1 MSTPKPR
8 RTPLRRATSVA
19 TNLLLVVVALAG
31 LGIIVPGLMGY
42 QRYVITGGSMEP
54 TIHKGSLAF
63 DRVVDVQDL
72 EVGDVITYRPPASS
86 GVDHLVTHRI
96 VSIEQEAGKPRA
108 LVTKGDANPTA
119 DPWRFQLVAARQP
132 VVERAVP
139 YVGWAF
145 IALADRHTRTLVIGI
160 PAGIIALLALAEA
173 AGTVRRDRRETRPAA
188 GTVAPDAA

>member
-19 TNLLLVVVALAG
+19 TNLLLALVVLAG

-63 DRVVDVQDL
+63 DRVVDVRDL

-86 GVDHLVTHRI
+86 GVPHLVTHRI
-96 VSIEQEAGKPRA
+96 VSIEQEPGKPRA

-119 DPWRFQLVAARQP
+119 DPWRFQLVAAQQP

-160 PAGIIALLALAEA
+160 PAGIIALLALVEA
-173 AGTVRRDRRETRPAA
+173 AGTVRRDRREARPTG
-188 GTVAPDAA
+188 GTVAADPA